1 MRKTDIAREAMSA
14 ISVFQ
19 VKINVEFTCQAGE
32 FFLNPIAKATKLLG
46 ETKPCT
52 FLGVATV
59 RKQWKPF

>member
-1 MRKTDIAREAMSA
+1 
-14 ISVFQ
+14 
-19 VKINVEFTCQAGE
+19 VKINVEFTRQAAE